1 MLSGPED
8 MIEEGTP
15 FDFPSEAEVN
25 MKTNPDLGL
34 AVAHVSDINDGNS
47 IQELPLTGLDN
58 EVTAMANLNEGLDD
72 VR

>member
-15 FDFPSEAEVN
+15 FDFPAEADVN
-25 MKTNPDLGL
+25 MNTNSDLGK

-47 IQELPLTGLDN
+47 IQELPLPSLDN
-58 EVTAMANLNEGLDD
+58 NATAINTLNEGLDD
-72 VR
+72 VG